1 QNGEEHRAL
10 QRKIMPARIGEVF
23 DDLPAAG
30 LLPQALKDERRPN
43 APRRTRCDTARGD
56 GVDDNR
62 LGGEARARTQQ
73 ALQLPARLQILDA
86 AERGDDL
93 LAHRGAFA
101 TAFNDLEIGA
111 AGGGLLAE
119 IHGAEPW
126 ERLMRGPHII
136 SKKHRASQTK
146 SKTTWHYI
154 FAKSTPRSNNIN
166 DLPPVSGSQVLKI
179 SQAALAPWA
188 RIEHDALGAGAV
200 RRGLYCLQ
208 ALLYLEALGVL
219 WGLAS
224 QAKGFE
230 VVKK

>member
-1 QNGEEHRAL
+1 
-10 QRKIMPARIGEVF
+10 
-23 DDLPAAG
+23 
-30 LLPQALKDERRPN
+30 
-43 APRRTRCDTARGD
+43 
-56 GVDDNR
+56 
-62 LGGEARARTQQ
+62 
-73 ALQLPARLQILDA
+73 

-93 LAHRGAFA
+93 LAHRGTFA

-111 AGGGLLAE
+111 AAGGLLAE

-179 SQAALAPWA
+179 S
-188 RIEHDALGAGAV
+188 
-200 RRGLYCLQ
+200 
-208 ALLYLEALGVL
+208 LGVPPARMGF
-219 WGLAS
+219 GLS
-224 QAKGFE
+224 SRFFSISLSLLVGRKGAKAGHVGPHRGGAKPT
-230 VVKK
+230 VVAIRSKAGPLHLRPNLAC

>member
-1 QNGEEHRAL
+1 
-10 QRKIMPARIGEVF
+10 
-23 DDLPAAG
+23 
-30 LLPQALKDERRPN
+30 
-43 APRRTRCDTARGD
+43 
-56 GVDDNR
+56 
-62 LGGEARARTQQ
+62 
-73 ALQLPARLQILDA
+73 LPARLQILDA

-93 LAHRGAFA
+93 LAHRGTFA

-111 AGGGLLAE
+111 AAGGLLAE

-179 SQAALAPWA
+179 SLAK
-188 RIEHDALGAGAV
+188 
-200 RRGLYCLQ
+200 Q
-208 ALLYLEALGVL
+208 
-219 WGLAS
+219 
-224 QAKGFE
+224 GFRF
-230 VVKK
+230 VQRVSRCAF